1 MPDHGCGYDFFTEQ
15 ELCNGVM
22 NDRVVDG
29 LHKKREPK
37 HWRAKHSRT
46 ETKVVARKGII
57 ARVDVQHAHD
67 PNEPLVAGGHDLLE
81 GLSPEERRA
90 LLDEAPPRALPP
102 PPADVAPPAGGSLS
116 FSSRPGTSSM
126 TTLAISVRH
135 GPSPN
140 GLPNERPTTASTT
153 SSSSL
158 SPGRTNWRA
167 LTDGASYPKGR
178 VRLTCSPTST

>member
-116 FSSRPGTSSM
+116 FTSR
-126 TTLAISVRH
+126 
-135 GPSPN
+135 
-140 GLPNERPTTASTT
+140 ASTGPE
-153 SSSSL
+153 S
-158 SPGRTNWRA
+158 
-167 LTDGASYPKGR
+167 KGR
-178 VRLTCSPTST
+178 GRAGQKRPRSDGKTKEGKKAAAPSGPLSFVEEDE